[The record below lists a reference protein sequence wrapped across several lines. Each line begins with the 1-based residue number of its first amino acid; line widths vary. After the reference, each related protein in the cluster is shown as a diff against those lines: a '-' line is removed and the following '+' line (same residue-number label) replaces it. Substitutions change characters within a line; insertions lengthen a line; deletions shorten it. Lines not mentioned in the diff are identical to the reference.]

1 MTDTMSSLLRKQVR
15 ARYLLRLLL
24 MTTTYTGMAGL
35 AIKGWAA
42 DFPFRAG
49 EKLTYR
55 ISWSR
60 FLEAGSVELL
70 ATQAGPS
77 TPGTFRLQLKATT
90 TPVVSGIY
98 PFKDEFASL
107 FDPVLGLPSHFEK
120 NFVERK
126 RIVRETVDFDHFGQT
141 AYVFT
146 PGKPRQKLPVEWGTQ
161 DPLSALYL
169 IRGLTLKPGLQISFP
184 VLDGGK
190 IYRVDLQVA
199 GSDLISTQDG
209 SFPAQRLE
217 VRLYHRAALLND
229 KRLTLWVS
237 SDDRKLP
244 VLVAVNL
251 SFGSALIELISR
263 SN

>member
-1 MTDTMSSLLRKQVR
+1 MLRNVR
-15 ARYLLRLLL
+15 RLLL
-24 MTTTYTGMAGL
+24 LVTTCVGMTGSVSTAWT
-35 AIKGWAA
+35 A
-42 DFPFRAG
+42 DFPLRAG

-55 ISWSR
+55 ISWSN

-70 ATQAGPS
+70 ATQTGS
-77 TPGTFRLQLKATT
+77 LEPGAFRLQLKAAT
-90 TPVVSGIY
+90 TPAVSGLY
-98 PFKDEFASL
+98 PFKDEFTSL
-107 FDPVLGLPSHFEK
+107 FDAALGLPSHFEK
-120 NFVERK
+120 NFVEKK
-126 RIVRETVDFDHFGQT
+126 RIVRETVDFDQYGRSAF
-141 AYVFT
+141 VFT
-146 PGKPRQKLPVEWGTQ
+146 PGKPRQKLYVDWGTQ

-190 IYRVDLQVA
+190 VYQVDLQVT
-199 GSDLISTQDG
+199 GSDLISTQAG

-217 VRLYHRAALLND
+217 VRLRRGGAFLND

-244 VLVAVNL
+244 VLAAVNL
-251 SFGSALIELISR
+251 SFGSALIELTSR

>member
-1 MTDTMSSLLRKQVR
+1 VGFPAILNKGHVVKKFLHLFLV
-15 ARYLLRLLL
+15 
-24 MTTTYTGMAGL
+24 TTTCAGMAGL

-60 FLEAGSVELL
+60 ILEAGSVELL
-70 ATQAGPS
+70 TTQAGPS

-90 TPVVSGIY
+90 TPAVSSIY

-107 FDPVLGLPSHFEK
+107 FDPVTGLPSHFEK

-141 AYVFT
+141 AFVFT

-190 IYRVDLQVA
+190 TYRVDLQVV
-199 GSDLISTQDG
+199 GSDLISTQAG
-209 SFPAQRLE
+209 SFSTQRLE
-217 VRLYHRAALLND
+217 VRLRRGAALLND
-229 KRLTLWVS
+229 KRLTLWIS
-237 SDDRKLP
+237 TDDRKLP
-244 VLVAVNL
+244 VLLAVNL
-251 SFGSALIELISR
+251 SFGSALIELTSR